1 MIHEWSHL
9 AWAGDIKGGKL
20 ENYGY
25 EKSAKCAGSGTTSAT
40 GKNRRAA
47 WLSASGNADNFA
59 WYAIYHHWN
68 ELCPTSTAGNT
79 CGDVWPQGGT
89 SKDPTSL
96 NFWKPPKPNPIQF

>member
-9 AWAGDIKGGKL
+9 AWAGDLPGNY

-25 EKSAKCAGSGTTSAT
+25 DMAAKTAGKGSISAT
-40 GKNRRAA
+40 GKGRDPD
-47 WLSASGNADNFA
+47 WTSAKQNAENYA

-68 ELCPTSTAGNT
+68 ELCPSTTAGNS

-89 SKDPTSL
+89 SKDSTSL